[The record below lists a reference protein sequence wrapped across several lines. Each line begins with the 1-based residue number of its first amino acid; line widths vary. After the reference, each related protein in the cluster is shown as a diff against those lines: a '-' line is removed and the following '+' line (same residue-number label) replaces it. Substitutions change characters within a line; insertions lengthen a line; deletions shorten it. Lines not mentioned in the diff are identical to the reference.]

1 MNDGLRL
8 SSEGGALIRSF
19 EGCLTPTDH
28 TRTKFRPYV
37 CPAGVLTIG
46 WGHTNDNGR
55 KFKAND
61 VWTKGE
67 CDAEFR
73 ADMVRFEQAV
83 RRRVK
88 VELTQHQFDA
98 LVSFTYNCGEGNLA
112 KSSLLRKVNAGDFE
126 GAAGAFA
133 GWNRGRNPVSH
144 QLVVLN
150 GLTRRRAAEAKLFAE
165 GDHRAVHAEY
175 HAAKAADPD
184 DDEPMPQGVAPA
196 DDSSK
201 PMSTSKIG
209 NGSSAIVLG
218 SAAEVASKIKD
229 AVDQANSVKDGVK
242 DLGISEVLGHLVMMP
257 TFWIAVATAAIA
269 GCIWF
274 WRREHAQAGV

>member
-8 SSEGGALIRSF
+8 SSEGGALVRSF
-19 EGCLTPTDH
+19 EGCLTPTD
-28 TRTKFRPYV
+28 TTKTKFRPYV

-55 KFKAND
+55 KFKPGD
-61 VWTKGE
+61 IWTRGE

-73 ADMVRFEQAV
+73 ADMQRFEAAV

-112 KSSLLRKVNAGDFE
+112 KSSLLRKVNVGDFK
-126 GAAGAFA
+126 GAASAFA
-133 GWNRGRNPVSH
+133 LWNRGGGR
-144 QLVVLN
+144 VLN
-150 GLTRRRAAEAKLFAE
+150 GLTRRRAAEAALFRD
-165 GDHRAVHAEY
+165 GNHRAIHEDY

-184 DDEPMPQGVAPA
+184 GDTPMPQGVDVA

-201 PMSTSKIG
+201 PMSQSKIG
-209 NGSSAIVLG
+209 NGAASLGAGGAIE
-218 SAAEVASKIKD
+218 AASKVKD

-242 DLGISEVLGHLVMMP
+242 DLGVLDVLTHLVTMP
-257 TFWIAVATAAIA
+257 TFWIAIATVVIA
-269 GCIWF
+269 GFVWY
-274 WRREHAQAGV
+274 WRREHALAGI

>member
-8 SSEGGALIRSF
+8 SSEGGALVRSF
-19 EGCLTPTDH
+19 EGCLHATDA

-37 CPAGVLTIG
+37 CPAGVLTIA

-55 KFKAND
+55 KFKSHD

-112 KSSLLRKVNAGDFE
+112 KSSLLRKVNAADFA
-126 GAAGAFA
+126 GAALAFA
-133 GWNRGRNPVSH
+133 PWNRGGGR
-144 QLVVLN
+144 VLN
-150 GLTRRRAAEAKLFAE
+150 GLTRRRAAEAALFRD
-165 GDHRAVHAEY
+165 GNHRAVHADY

-184 DDEPMPQGVAPA
+184 GNEPMPQGVDVA
-196 DDSSK
+196 DGSSK
-201 PMSTSKIG
+201 PMTQSKIG
-209 NGSSAIVLG
+209 NTQIAIG
-218 SAAEVASKIKD
+218 AAGAAEAASKVND
-229 AVDQANSVKDGVK
+229 AIGQANSVKQGVS
-242 DLGISEVLGHLVMMP
+242 DLGIFGTLTSNPM
-257 TFWIAVATAAIA
+257 FWVAVAIVIGA
-269 GCIWF
+269 GLAWY
-274 WRREHAQAGV
+274 WRREHAQAGI